1 MKTAFGLFF
10 IVLMSTLLGR
20 RVAIIEM
27 SKEVSDANKALNH
40 STRILQQC
48 NHIIAG
54 TK

>member
-10 IVLMSTLLGR
+10 LVLMSTLLGR

-27 SKEVSDANKALNH
+27 DEKVNKTASDLNH
-40 STRILQQC
+40 ASRIIKQC